1 MNIGTGYLF
10 IPLCLC
16 HIHKQR
22 SLSSLYQLRN
32 EPPSILFQVLLDGP
46 CTGVPRQ
53 AYRLKNLHLTPLT
66 IKIAFST
73 RSKNVRTAWET
84 EGITKKWEESA
95 WAKRM
100 AAKARRAG
108 LNDFERFQLMKAKS
122 ARNKILAKATNTQK
136 KKQKL

>member
-1 MNIGTGYLF
+1 M
-10 IPLCLC
+10 
-16 HIHKQR
+16 
-22 SLSSLYQLRN
+22 
-32 EPPSILFQVLLDGP
+32 SILFQVLLDGP